1 MIGDIQGYC
10 VLRSTEHVRGY
21 AGDLK
26 EIAWPHCLRIIDIAV
41 DNSGFLVLNPAG
53 TALADVYDMNDV
65 YAHFLCEEFA
75 GVLTPPGLSI
85 IDKMMYAYGRIPY
98 YTEENRRLVIIS
110 SLSMGKLNDEF
121 LFKNQKTEQ

>member
-1 MIGDIQGYC
+1 MIGDIKGYC
-10 VLRSTEHVRGY
+10 VLRRTEHVRGY

-75 GVLTPPGLSI
+75 GVLTPPNLPFTEKWQYAAQRLILYTTEKRQLI
-85 IDKMMYAYGRIPY
+85 IIA
-98 YTEENRRLVIIS
+98 
-110 SLSMGKLNDEF
+110 SLAKGKLVDEF
-121 LFKNQKTEQ
+121 LFKN

>member
-1 MIGDIQGYC
+1 MVGDIKGYC

-41 DNSGFLVLNPAG
+41 DNNGFLVLNPAG

-65 YAHFLCEEFA
+65 YAYFLCEEFA
-75 GVLTPPGLSI
+75 GVLTPPNLPFIEKWQYAVHRQILYTPEKRKLI
-85 IDKMMYAYGRIPY
+85 IIA
-98 YTEENRRLVIIS
+98 
-110 SLSMGKLNDEF
+110 SLAKGKLTDEF
-121 LFKNQKTEQ
+121 LFKK

>member
-1 MIGDIQGYC
+1 MIGDIKGYC
-10 VLRSTEHVRGY
+10 VLRSTKHVRGY

-75 GVLTPPGLSI
+75 GVLTPPNLPFIEKWQYALQRQILYTPEKRKLI
-85 IDKMMYAYGRIPY
+85 IIA
-98 YTEENRRLVIIS
+98 
-110 SLSMGKLNDEF
+110 SLAKGKLTDEF
-121 LFKNQKTEQ
+121 LFKN

>member
-1 MIGDIQGYC
+1 MIGDIKGYC

-41 DNSGFLVLNPAG
+41 SNSGFLVLNPAG

-65 YAHFLCEEFA
+65 YAYFLCEELA
-75 GVLTPPGLSI
+75 GVLTPPNLPFIEKWHYAVQRQILYTPVRRKLI
-85 IDKMMYAYGRIPY
+85 IIA
-98 YTEENRRLVIIS
+98 
-110 SLSMGKLNDEF
+110 SLTKGKLTDEF
-121 LFKNQKTEQ
+121 LFKN

>member
-1 MIGDIQGYC
+1 MVGDIKGYC
-10 VLRSTEHVRGY
+10 VLRSTGHVRGY

-75 GVLTPPGLSI
+75 GVLTPPNLPFIEKWQYAVQRQILYTPEKRKLI
-85 IDKMMYAYGRIPY
+85 IIA
-98 YTEENRRLVIIS
+98 
-110 SLSMGKLNDEF
+110 SLAKGKLTDEF
-121 LFKNQKTEQ
+121 LFKK